1 MTCSNQTKTSRPKWL
16 VVTLSVLSFWWGLL
30 VSIFFLFVATAITSK
45 FFGFELHWS
54 HPGTQILA
62 VFICLI
68 ALVCGG
74 FVAMLQNRV
83 LRARSSKL
91 SYIVLGFLA
100 LITLLFVPTPFNV
113 VIN

>member
-1 MTCSNQTKTSRPKWL
+1 MACRHTFGSLFLVGTTC
-16 VVTLSVLSFWWGLL
+16 VH
-30 VSIFFLFVATAITSK
+30 IFPFCRDCNHVK

-100 LITLLFVPTPFNV
+100 LITLLFVPTPFNF

>member
-1 MTCSNQTKTSRPKWL
+1 MTCINQTKTSRPKWL

-30 VSIFFLFVATAITSK
+30 VSVFLLFVATAITSN
-45 FFGFELHWS
+45 FFRFKLNWS

-62 VFICLI
+62 VSICLI
-68 ALVCGG
+68 ALVGGG

-100 LITLLFVPTPFNV
+100 LITLLFVPTPFNF